1 VRPIILSPSTV
12 EGFVYWTSHNGS
24 AYNPL
29 TDPLADG
36 AQVTL
41 SGLNLTTL
49 STTTDASGAFV
60 FSNVPPSVYQVAIRI
75 HGSNFSAAQVT
86 ALPGKTV
93 NETTGLSL
101 GQVLGTVTDPR
112 GTPIAGA
119 TVSVTGLSGT
129 VGTNSTNASGKFRI
143 DELGVGNYTVQAS
156 VPTLGLL
163 SQPVRAAL
171 SKEGANAT
179 VELRLAETVPVSVT
193 VTQNG
198 QPVGAIPVRFT
209 LIVPPGANPNT
220 GNNSSA
226 QASVESQEKA
236 NTSVV
241 LTGPGGFAETDLPA
255 GNYSVYALGYNGS
268 TPYAAFWSGSL
279 APGASTVPTLALR
292 PAQELSGK
300 VTVTTAAPLT
310 APIEVAAYDPSGH
323 VAWAFTNTTQ
333 HWALWLPSGPYTIVA
348 SSNAPFQSTILTL
361 DVTGPTDL
369 SFNLSLGI
377 LAKVSVHSS
386 ASSAPIA
393 NAQVALNLVPQG
405 AQLTAPTDA
414 SGVAAFLLPGLVPPG
429 ASFCVNASA
438 TGYGSA
444 SACGLSPGAVANHS
458 VVLSPSPVPVSVAV
472 SGVPSGT
479 PVQVNLT
486 STCSCAPSKTL
497 SGLAPFNIALAPA
510 NYSVTAWAPNY
521 PGGLERPPAPIN
533 WSVPIGATGLRFNV
547 PLLHQVLARGTLS
560 TPSGVPIPNVEVQ
573 LSSSAMSEAVR
584 GGAFVNGFLVAP
596 GTYQYFASAAGA
608 RPSTGWVA
616 FGSLNVNGSGGVSP
630 TIDVNGAA
638 VPVSGTV
645 HLPNGAVLSQG
656 FTATFV
662 TASGFP
668 LRIDGTAGTFATELP
683 VNGTFAEFLNMTSS
697 LLVHNTSVLYQ
708 LALPTHAVCTTR
720 TASAICDLALI
731 GQPASVGFSGQLSAL
746 TSPSGIAGHL
756 LFVGPQPSTN
766 RTEASSSSDGRF
778 SLSLPPGDYDL
789 YANAASGGFALNE
802 RITIGQANE
811 TNVSLVLLKAWTAT
825 LTVLPPSGEIVG
837 GANVTFQAFGA
848 PPVVFPMTA
857 GSGPYSLALPP
868 ESYVVNVSAPSDPFG
883 VPTNATAGVTLP
895 MSNGNAAATLKL
907 SDDLLRTASLSFTLG
922 DVPAN
927 ITLPPSGGVVSL
939 GFVVHN
945 TGNAPESL
953 VLSASPS
960 TWNYTLRPSHV
971 DLGVL
976 GGSATASGTLIVRVP
991 AGTPVAH
998 PLLVLTAELNGT
1010 SKVAG
1015 HSVLP
1020 PPIAILPA
1028 PGVELGPSPTVEP
1041 IVSTSSVT
1049 VALFVRNTG

>member
-1 VRPIILSPSTV
+1 
-12 EGFVYWTSHNGS
+12 
-24 AYNPL
+24 
-29 TDPLADG
+29 
-36 AQVTL
+36 
-41 SGLNLTTL
+41 
-49 STTTDASGAFV
+49 
-60 FSNVPPSVYQVAIRI
+60 
-75 HGSNFSAAQVT
+75 
-86 ALPGKTV
+86 
-93 NETTGLSL
+93 
-101 GQVLGTVTDPR
+101 
-112 GTPIAGA
+112 
-119 TVSVTGLSGT
+119 
-129 VGTNSTNASGKFRI
+129 
-143 DELGVGNYTVQAS
+143 
-156 VPTLGLL
+156 
-163 SQPVRAAL
+163 
-171 SKEGANAT
+171 
-179 VELRLAETVPVSVT
+179 
-193 VTQNG
+193 
-198 QPVGAIPVRFT
+198 
-209 LIVPPGANPNT
+209 
-220 GNNSSA
+220 
-226 QASVESQEKA
+226 
-236 NTSVV
+236 
-241 LTGPGGFAETDLPA
+241 
-255 GNYSVYALGYNGS
+255 
-268 TPYAAFWSGSL
+268 
-279 APGASTVPTLALR
+279 
-292 PAQELSGK
+292 
-300 VTVTTAAPLT
+300 
-310 APIEVAAYDPSGH
+310 
-323 VAWAFTNTTQ
+323 
-333 HWALWLPSGPYTIVA
+333 
-348 SSNAPFQSTILTL
+348 
-361 DVTGPTDL
+361 
-369 SFNLSLGI
+369 
-377 LAKVSVHSS
+377 
-386 ASSAPIA
+386 
-393 NAQVALNLVPQG
+393 
-405 AQLTAPTDA
+405 
-414 SGVAAFLLPGLVPPG
+414 
-429 ASFCVNASA
+429 
-438 TGYGSA
+438 
-444 SACGLSPGAVANHS
+444 
-458 VVLSPSPVPVSVAV
+458 
-472 SGVPSGT
+472 
-479 PVQVNLT
+479 
-486 STCSCAPSKTL
+486 
-497 SGLAPFNIALAPA
+497 
-510 NYSVTAWAPNY
+510 
-521 PGGLERPPAPIN
+521 
-533 WSVPIGATGLRFNV
+533 
-547 PLLHQVLARGTLS
+547 
-560 TPSGVPIPNVEVQ
+560 
-573 LSSSAMSEAVR
+573 
-584 GGAFVNGFLVAP
+584 
-596 GTYQYFASAAGA
+596 
-608 RPSTGWVA
+608 
-616 FGSLNVNGSGGVSP
+616 
-630 TIDVNGAA
+630 
-638 VPVSGTV
+638 
-645 HLPNGAVLSQG
+645 SQG

-1049 VALFVRNTG
+1049 VALFVRNTGNVAETVSIAVVDGSRLATLGWSTTVKSAGSEVTHPLRLDAAGNDSISITLNATRGLAQPPGSVTVEATAGNLSSAAPTSTAVVPIPIAQVSINGSQLSVSGPGIGPTPTYPDWLVPLLSFVPALALLAGLASYRWYRTRKWVR